1 MDYRF
6 SEIERF
12 AAQKWAE
19 HNIYKVENNSPKPKF
34 YVLDMFPYPSGAGL
48 HVGHPLGYIASD
60 IFSRYKRLNGF
71 NVLHPMGFDS
81 FGLPAEQYAIQT
93 GQHPAKTTKDN
104 IARYKEQLAK
114 IGFSYDWSREVVT
127 SEPNYYKWTQWIF
140 IQLFNS
146 WYDKNADKARFITEL
161 EEIFRQNGNTTVK
174 AACSENTPTFT
185 AEEWN
190 GFSEK
195 EKSECLMHYRLA
207 YLADSWVNWCEALGT
222 VLANDEVVNGVSERG
237 GHPVEKKKMSQW
249 FLRITA
255 YAERLLKGLE
265 TLEWSDSMK
274 EMQRNWIG
282 KSKGAMVSFAMK
294 GHDFNIDVFTT
305 RVDTIFGVTFLVIA
319 PEHDFVKMITTDE
332 CAADVDAYVKRAAS
346 KSDIERQAE
355 AKETSGQFTGAYV
368 IHPFTGEE
376 VPVFIADYVLAGYG
390 TGAVM
395 AVPSGDQRDYLFA
408 KKYHLPIIP
417 ILDAQK
423 DLEHQ
428 ADPTKEGTYIN
439 SEFINGKDYATAT
452 QMLIDAL
459 EQRGIG
465 YGKIQFRMR
474 DAGFSRQRYWGEP
487 FPVYYENEIPKLLDI
502 QHLPLELPEVASYKP
517 AGNGESPLSTAKDW
531 VQALGEGKTR
541 ETDTMPAF
549 AGSSWYFLRYMDPD
563 NKDFFVSKEAQ
574 TYWQDVDLYIGGTE
588 HAVGH
593 LLYSRF
599 WHKFFKDNGWVS
611 TEEPFKKL
619 VNQGMIGGVSKKIFY
634 YNFMD
639 GKEKLNQNDVYFSED
654 LFKIFSPDNS
664 TNSGGG
670 SNAVENYLINY
681 KGFTQQQIIELFN
694 LKSKP
699 VYSSISPIYVDI
711 KYVNGNELDVK
722 RLKKECSQFANA
734 NFITNKSDVF
744 LCVSENEKMSK
755 SKLNVVNP
763 DDVIAEFGADCFRMF
778 EMFLGPIE
786 QHKPWDTQG
795 IGGVSKFLAK
805 LWRLFAMDEQG
816 HPHFSD
822 GSPDKDALK
831 TVHKAIKKVTE
842 DIERFSF
849 NTAVSAFMICVNDLS
864 KNKTNHKDV
873 LEPLVVLLAP
883 FAPFTA
889 EALWEKLGHNGCIA
903 AEGVWPTFNPTYL
916 VENTVNYPIS
926 INGKVRAKLDIAA
939 QATPKEVEEIV
950 MKDDIVVKWLEG
962 NTPKKVIVVPGR
974 IVNIVL

>member
-1 MDYRF
+1 MNAMDYRF

-19 HNIYKVENNSPKPKF
+19 HNIYKVENNSTKPKF

-93 GQHPAKTTKDN
+93 GQHPAKTTKEN

-127 SEPNYYKWTQWIF
+127 SEPDYYKWTQWIF

-146 WYDKNADKARFITEL
+146 WYDKNEDKARFITEL
-161 EEIFRQNGNTTVK
+161 EDIFKQSGNAQVK
-174 AACSENTPTFT
+174 AACSESTPTFT
-185 AEEWN
+185 AEDWKD
-190 GFSEK
+190 FSEK
-195 EKSECLMHYRLA
+195 EKSDILMHYRLA

-255 YAERLLKGLE
+255 YSERLLKGLE

-319 PEHDFVKMITTDE
+319 PEHDFVQVITTDE
-332 CAADVDAYVKRAAS
+332 YAADVDAYVRRAAS

-368 IHPFTGEE
+368 IHPFTGVE

-423 DLEHQ
+423 NLELQ

-439 SEFINGKDYATAT
+439 SDFINGKDYATAT

-459 EQRGIG
+459 EERNIG

-487 FPVYYENEIPKLLDI
+487 FPVYYENEVPKLLDI
-502 QHLPLELPEVASYKP
+502 EHLPLALPEVTSYKP

-531 VQALGEGKTR
+531 VLALGEGKTR

-549 AGSSWYFLRYMDPD
+549 AGSSWYFLRYMDPE
-563 NKDFFVSKEAQ
+563 NKDFFVGKAAQ
-574 TYWQDVDLYIGGTE
+574 AYWQDVDLYIGGTE

-619 VNQGMIGGVSKKIFY
+619 VNQGMIGGRSLLTQEGQLANIPAGIHVPIHLADTKDRLFKEQLIQLKNSDNRF
-634 YNFMD
+634 
-639 GKEKLNQNDVYFSED
+639 EKLD
-654 LFKIFSPDNS
+654 
-664 TNSGGG
+664 
-670 SNAVENYLINY
+670 VENGVLWESDET
-681 KGFTQQQIIELFN
+681 GQ
-694 LKSKP
+694 
-699 VYSSISPIYVDI
+699 
-711 KYVNGNELDVK
+711 
-722 RLKKECSQFANA
+722 
-734 NFITNKSDVF
+734 FITLKAEHD
-744 LCVSENEKMSK
+744 KMSK
-755 SKLNVVNP
+755 SKYNVVNP

-816 HPHFSD
+816 NPNFSSGNAD
-822 GSPDKDALK
+822 ADALK

-864 KNKTNHKDV
+864 KNKTNHKEI

-889 EALWEKLGHNGCIA
+889 EVLWEKLGHTGCIA
-903 AEGVWPTFNPTYL
+903 AEGVWPIFNPTYL
-916 VENTVNYPIS
+916 VENTVSYPIS
-926 INGKVRAKLDIAA
+926 INGKVRTKLDISA

-950 MKDDIVVKWLEG
+950 MKDDVVVKWLEG
-962 NTPKKVIVVPGR
+962 NAPKKVIVVPGR

>member
-1 MDYRF
+1 MFAMDYRF

-104 IARYKEQLAK
+104 IVRYKEQLAK

-174 AACSENTPTFT
+174 AACSENAPTFT

-195 EKSECLMHYRLA
+195 EKSERLMHYRLA

-319 PEHDFVKMITTDE
+319 PEHDFVKVITTDE
-332 CAADVDAYVKRAAS
+332 CAADVDAYVRRAAS

-368 IHPFTGEE
+368 VHPFTGVE

-439 SEFINGKDYATAT
+439 SDFINGKDYATAT

-459 EQRGIG
+459 EQRDIG

-531 VQALGEGKTR
+531 VMALGEGKTR

-619 VNQGMIGGVSKKIFY
+619 VNQGMIGGRSLLTQEGQLANIPAGIHVPIHLADSKDRLYKEQLIQLKNTDNRFEKI
-634 YNFMD
+634 D
-639 GKEKLNQNDVYFSED
+639 
-654 LFKIFSPDNS
+654 
-664 TNSGGG
+664 T
-670 SNAVENYLINY
+670 ENGVLWESDET
-681 KGFTQQQIIELFN
+681 GQ
-694 LKSKP
+694 
-699 VYSSISPIYVDI
+699 
-711 KYVNGNELDVK
+711 
-722 RLKKECSQFANA
+722 
-734 NFITNKSDVF
+734 FITLKAEHD
-744 LCVSENEKMSK
+744 KMSK
-755 SKLNVVNP
+755 SKYNVVNP

-816 HPHFSD
+816 HPHFSG
-822 GSPDKDALK
+822 GSPDADALK

-889 EALWEKLGHNGCIA
+889 EVLWEKLGHTGCIA